1 MTERTPPT
9 GHLTRR
15 QFVGGLA
22 GVGTIPVAGCLGNDD
37 DEDDEQE
44 ENGATDEEGFI
55 HEGLVIGDR
64 ELHPTFPMELV
75 QPGTEDVIANV
86 HWHGS
91 GTGEWHRMPMEVPE
105 SGVRVAQA
113 NFVLRSGEF
122 VSLGADQEYD
132 VEVFRTEETPAD
144 LLETHRTDNIFEFR
158 GQSRGEGELVFEL
171 LHEGDRIWLT
181 PPLWTEVLPENEL
194 DF

>member
-1 MTERTPPT
+1 MTERNPPA

-15 QFVGGLA
+15 RFVCGLA
-22 GVGTIPVAGCLGNDD
+22 GVGTIPVAGCLGDD
-37 DEDDEQE
+37 DDDTDTEHVIG
-44 ENGATDEEGFI
+44 ENEEEGFI

-75 QPGTEDVIANV
+75 RPGTEDVIANV
-86 HWHGS
+86 HWHGR
-91 GTGEWHRMPMEVPE
+91 GTGEWHRMPMDVPE

-122 VSLGADQEYD
+122 VSLGADEEYD
-132 VEVFRTEETPAD
+132 VEVFRTEETPSD
-144 LLETHRTDNIFEFR
+144 LLETHRTENIFEFR

-171 LHEGDRIWLT
+171 LREGERTWLT
-181 PPLWTEVLPENEL
+181 PPLRTEVLPEE
-194 DF
+194 DVEF